1 MKKEVIYNINAS
13 EPGSYSQAIKCGN
26 LIFVSGQTSENPVTN
41 EVFNGSVAEQTECI
55 LKNIRPILNEAGSG
69 LDKVLKCSVFLSSM
83 NKFEEMNEVYRKF
96 FPSDPSARVTV
107 AVKGID
113 ANLDV
118 EVEVIAGVV

>member
-1 MKKEVIYNINAS
+1 MKKEVIYSMDAP
-13 EPGSYSQAIKCGN
+13 EPGLYPQAIKCGN

-41 EVFNGSVAEQTECI
+41 EVFNGSVTEQTECI
-55 LKNIRPILNEAGSG
+55 LKNIRTILNEAGSG

-96 FPSDPSARVTV
+96 FPSDPPARVTV
-107 AVKGID
+107 TVKGID